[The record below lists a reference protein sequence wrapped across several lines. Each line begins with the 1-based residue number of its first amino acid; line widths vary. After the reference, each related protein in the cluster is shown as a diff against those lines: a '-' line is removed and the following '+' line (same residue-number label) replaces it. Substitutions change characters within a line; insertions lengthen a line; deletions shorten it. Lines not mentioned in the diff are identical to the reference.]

1 MKLDRLMRNAL
12 ALMIS
17 SGGSAVL
24 GLVFWIVA
32 AHAASTAVVGK
43 TTATIAAMLLL
54 ATLAQ
59 LSFGSIFE
67 RFLPVAGDL
76 TRSFVQ
82 RSYVLTVSTAVI
94 LTVGYIAL
102 GFGHRFL
109 PAALGWKAFF
119 VVAVVLW
126 TIFALQDSVLVGL
139 RASKWVAVENIGYGL
154 AKLALLPVF
163 LLVSRSQ
170 GIFVAWIIPV
180 AVALAGVSWYLFR
193 RRIPSHM
200 AASARTEDLPT
211 TRELFWLSSAQYASL
226 LSTVFLPSIVTLIV
240 IARLGAV
247 ANAHY
252 YLPAMIATNLEAL
265 AFSVVR
271 SFLVEA
277 SSEPHALKAHA
288 DSAIRGLAAVMVPGV
303 VLGIIFAPVYLRVF
317 GDAYAQ
323 HGTDLMRML
332 LLSQVGT
339 SVMVFYSTF
348 AWLDKRLWWITAR
361 NVTFSAIY
369 LVVIESLIGRLGINA
384 IGVASLIWGGLTVA
398 IFLPASIRRYRQIAA
413 PLSASTE

>member
-1 MKLDRLMRNAL
+1 MRNAL

-24 GLVFWIVA
+24 GLVFWILA
-32 AHAASTAVVGK
+32 AHVATTTVVGK
-43 TTATIAAMLLL
+43 TTAAIAAMLLL

-76 TRSFVQ
+76 TRSFVR
-82 RSYVLTVSTAVI
+82 RSYVLTVTTAVI

-102 GFGHRFL
+102 GFDHRFL
-109 PAALGWKAFF
+109 PPSFGWKVFF
-119 VVAVVLW
+119 VAAVVLW
-126 TIFALQDSVLVGL
+126 AIFALQDSVLVGL
-139 RASKWVAVENIGYGL
+139 RASKWVAVENIGYGI

-163 LLVSRSQ
+163 VLVSRTQ
-170 GIFVAWIIPV
+170 GIFIAWTIPV
-180 AVALAGVSWYLFR
+180 GAALVGVSWYLFR
-193 RRIPSHM
+193 HRIPSHM
-200 AASARTEDLPT
+200 AASSRTEDLPT
-211 TRELFWLSSAQYASL
+211 TRELIWLSSAQYASL

-240 IARLGAV
+240 IVRLGAV
-247 ANAHY
+247 SNAYY
-252 YLPAMIATNLEAL
+252 YLPAMIATNLQAL
-265 AFSVVR
+265 AFGVVR

-288 DSAIRGLAAVMVPGV
+288 DSAIRGLAAVMIPCV

-317 GDAYAQ
+317 GDAYAR

-332 LLSQVGT
+332 LLSLVGT
-339 SVMVFYSTF
+339 SVMIFYSTF

-361 NVTFSAIY
+361 NVAFSAIY
-369 LVVIESLIGRLGINA
+369 LIAIVALIGRLGINA

-398 IFLPASIRRYRQIAA
+398 IFLPASINRYRRITT
-413 PLSASTE
+413 PVSATTE